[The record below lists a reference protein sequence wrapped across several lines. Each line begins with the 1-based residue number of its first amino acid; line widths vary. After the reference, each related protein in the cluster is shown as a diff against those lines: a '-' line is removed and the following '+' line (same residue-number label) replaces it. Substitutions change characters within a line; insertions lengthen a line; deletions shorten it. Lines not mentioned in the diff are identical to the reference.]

1 MNTQQLHRIL
11 TQDKTT
17 RGTFDGVF
25 AEDRLPSCIRRP
37 SSYVV
42 NFDKAN
48 QPGSHWVAIYFDGC
62 GNCEYFDSYGIEPKK
77 NNIRDFIK
85 RNTTRDFCI
94 IHGDFKDR
102 YQQPV
107 DTILFII

>member
-48 QPGSHWVAIYFDGC
+48 QPGSHWIAIYFDGC
-62 GNCEYFDSYGIEPKK
+62 GNCEYFDSY
-77 NNIRDFIK
+77 
-85 RNTTRDFCI
+85 
-94 IHGDFKDR
+94 
-102 YQQPV
+102 
-107 DTILFII
+107 